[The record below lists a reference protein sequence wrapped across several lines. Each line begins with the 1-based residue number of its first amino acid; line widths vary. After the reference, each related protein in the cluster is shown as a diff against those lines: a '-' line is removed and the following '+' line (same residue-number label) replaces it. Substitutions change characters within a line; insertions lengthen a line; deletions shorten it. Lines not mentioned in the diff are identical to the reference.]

1 MVLSYLVAAAVLL
14 LLLYAVG
21 LYLARPLKV
30 LWWLVSRLALGAAAL
45 LLVNW
50 VTGWLGFSYPFNLAS
65 TALVGFLG
73 VPGFLLLTALKIV
86 L

>member
-21 LYLARPLKV
+21 LYLARPLKI
-30 LWWLVSRLALGAAAL
+30 LWWLVTRLTLGAATL

-50 VTGWLGFSYPFNLAS
+50 LTGWLGFSYPFNWAS

-73 VPGFLLLTALKIV
+73 IPGFVLLTALKIAM
-86 L
+86 

>member
-14 LLLYAVG
+14 LLIYAVG
-21 LYLARPLKV
+21 LYLARPLKF
-30 LWWLVSRLALGAAAL
+30 LWWLIARLALGAAAL

-50 VTGWLGFSYPFNLAS
+50 VTGWLGFNYPFNWAS

-73 VPGFLLLTALKIV
+73 LPGFVLLTALKIV